1 MRLKSISLIYLRKSR
16 RLLLIGFL
24 ILISVGIQNWGVLA
38 ETQPAPYFILP
49 RVNGQV
55 LRSSQLKGKVVL
67 MVFFQTWCPDCQRI
81 SPQLETL
88 YKKYKTQDFIIL
100 GISHDPQKEKHLK
113 PYIKKH
119 GLSFPILLGDH
130 SIAVNYLKVSS
141 QKPRFSI
148 PYLILIDRN
157 GNIVGRFIEG
167 QQKETQDIKLL
178 EKRIT
183 PLLELSVSLH

>member
-1 MRLKSISLIYLRKSR
+1 
-16 RLLLIGFL
+16 
-24 ILISVGIQNWGVLA
+24 
-38 ETQPAPYFILP
+38 
-49 RVNGQV
+49 
-55 LRSSQLKGKVVL
+55 

-88 YKKYKTQDFIIL
+88 YKKYKTQDFIVL
-100 GISHDPQKEKHLK
+100 GISHDPHKQKHLK
-113 PYIKKH
+113 SYIKKH

-130 SIAVNYLKVSS
+130 SIAVNYLKVNP

-167 QQKETQDIKLL
+167 QQKETQNIKLL

-183 PLLELSVSLH
+183 PLLGLPVSFP

>member
-113 PYIKKH
+113 PSEMSRGH
-119 GLSFPILLGDH
+119 GCIASWFP
-130 SIAVNYLKVSS
+130 
-141 QKPRFSI
+141 
-148 PYLILIDRN
+148 
-157 GNIVGRFIEG
+157 E
-167 QQKETQDIKLL
+167 
-178 EKRIT
+178 
-183 PLLELSVSLH
+183 